1 MALAEIVTDASLAV
15 AGAFSRVD
23 VFLIK
28 SRSRFELLERK
39 KENRINKHFSF
50 SLSGSY
56 LVFKALISHN

>member
-28 SRSRFELLERK
+28 SGSRFQLVERK
-39 KENRINKHFSF
+39 KKIGSTSS
-50 SLSGSY
+50 SLF
-56 LVFKALISHN
+56 L